1 MNMPTGQEPEQV
13 DVEAFYVRTEEL
25 LPFAEPKTDAAALLS
40 QLNSESWI
48 SVCGAL
54 LLVRRL
60 AAHHPEELLGVV
72 ERILPS
78 LNLHVNSLRS
88 SLCKTALICTA
99 DLFRSL
105 GDYFLA
111 ISPDGLSLLVK
122 TLLNK
127 AALEKRFVME
137 EAKRTLSAMMT
148 SMSTNILID
157 VVLPQAQS
165 PNSKVR
171 AVVAS
176 CIESTVEKALS
187 DRQPDTE
194 LCIDNMRAELIRA
207 AAALVTDKE
216 PEARKSARAVLCKL
230 KEFHLLTSSLEDWQ
244 IFVEAILTKTIVL
257 QIGRAL

>member
-1 MNMPTGQEPEQV
+1 MAFHPGVNMPTGQEPEQV

-148 SMSTNILID
+148 SMSTNILIY

-194 LCIDNMRAELIRA
+194 VKLFSFSKDHRA
-207 AAALVTDKE
+207 
-216 PEARKSARAVLCKL
+216 
-230 KEFHLLTSSLEDWQ
+230 
-244 IFVEAILTKTIVL
+244 
-257 QIGRAL
+257 